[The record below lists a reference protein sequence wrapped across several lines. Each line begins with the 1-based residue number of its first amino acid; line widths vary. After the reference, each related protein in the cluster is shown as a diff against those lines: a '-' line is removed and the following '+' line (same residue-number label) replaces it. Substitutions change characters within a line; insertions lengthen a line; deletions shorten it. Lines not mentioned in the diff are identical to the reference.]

1 MKRLETS
8 SFKIILLVLINKM
21 MKSLFRMNFQ
31 SFLSPG
37 GEKTENLWE
46 SKYSAKKRQL
56 NLLKRSSKN
65 GKDLKK
71 MDLKNLLN

>member
-31 SFLSPG
+31 SFLNLG

-65 GKDLKK
+65 GKDLIK